1 MPRPKGKPSKPI
13 RFPESEYAN
22 IKRFQK
28 QKGIPTMFEA
38 TKLYYLANKDWK
50 KALIKREAQIEAK
63 FKREYDN
70 RLARNIEK
78 YVDLNTDLKT
88 ENEKMKEQVDGLGL
102 EKKAMDEEN
111 NKLES
116 KIERL
121 KAEADSEIEKVKKE
135 IERLSS
141 DELIGTLTQKNAE
154 LQEIVDSQKDY
165 DAIKR
170 ENVKM
175 EEQITLLTERLH
187 QFETREEEFNNAEQL
202 LQNYET
208 LKQEASQNPEL
219 RKMLNSKATEIKW
232 MKDTIVSELNRIFE
246 MDRIL
251 DVKINIEKLIN
262 EITKK
267 AKFELEKYQEI
278 F

>member
-1 MPRPKGKPSKPI
+1 MPRPKGKPSKHI

-70 RLARNIEK
+70 RLASNIEK

-88 ENEKMKEQVDGLGL
+88 KNEKLKEQVLSL
-102 EKKAMDEEN
+102 ESENKAMDEEN

-116 KIERL
+116 KIETF
-121 KAEADSEIEKVKKE
+121 KAEADSEIENLKKE

-141 DELIGTLTQKNAE
+141 DELIETLTQKNVG

-170 ENVKM
+170 KNTEM
-175 EEQITLLTERLH
+175 EREIAVLTERLH

-202 LQNYET
+202 LENYET
-208 LKQEASQNPEL
+208 LKQEVSQNPEL
-219 RKMLNSKATEIKW
+219 RKMLSSQAEEIKF
-232 MKDTIVSELNRIFE
+232 MRDNIENDVNRILA
-246 MDRIL
+246 MSSIL
-251 DVKINIEKLIN
+251 DIRVALAMLKRTVI
-262 EITKK
+262 KK
-267 AKFELEKYQEI
+267 TDFELEKYEQI